1 MVKILLV
8 FGTRPEAIKLAPV
21 VLKMRESRDFSPI
34 VAVTAQ
40 HRELLDQVLEVFNIK
55 PDYDL
60 DIMEV
65 KQSLSDITIQALRG
79 LTQVI
84 KREQPD
90 MVVVHGDT
98 TTTFSGALASFYTK
112 IPVAHVEAGLR
123 SNYKREPFPEEVNR
137 TLTSVVTDL
146 HLAPTM
152 LARQNLLREGVSDN
166 NIIVTGNTV
175 IDALI
180 EALKLVENQ
189 DGQYGKFS
197 ICPEGD
203 YLLLEVHRRENWGVP
218 MREIFLG
225 VRDFLNSNPGLQM
238 VFSVHP
244 NPLIKELSMEIF
256 GDLPGVHLISPP
268 GYLDFVR
275 IMRDARLIVTD
286 SGGIQEESSYLKK
299 QVVLVRRV
307 TERPEAVESGF
318 IHISGVERN
327 GITKSIEK
335 AFKMSYDN
343 KMITNNNPFGDGN
356 ASSRIVA
363 AILWFLG
370 FSSEKPQNYLSE
382 GGQTG
387 D

>member
-1 MVKILLV
+1 MVKVLLV

-21 VLKMRESRDFSPI
+21 VLKMRETCDFFPV

-40 HRELLDQVLEVFNIK
+40 HRELLDQVLEVFKIK

-60 DIMEV
+60 DIMEI
-65 KQSLSDITIQALRG
+65 KQTLSDITIRALRG

-84 KREQPD
+84 EREKPD
-90 MVVVHGDT
+90 MVIVHGDT
-98 TTTFSGALASFYTK
+98 TTTFSGALASFYNK
-112 IPVAHVEAGLR
+112 IPVAHIEAGLR

-166 NIIVTGNTV
+166 NIMVTGNTV

-189 DGQYGKFS
+189 DCQYGKLSFF
-197 ICPEGD
+197 PESD
-203 YLLLEVHRRENWGVP
+203 YLLMEVHRRENWGAP

-225 VRDFLNSNPGLQM
+225 VRDFLISNPGLSM
-238 VFSVHP
+238 IFPVHP
-244 NPLIKELSMEIF
+244 NPLIQKLSLEIF
-256 GDLPGVHLISPP
+256 GELPGVHLISPL

-275 IMRDARLIVTD
+275 VMRDARLIVTD
-286 SGGIQEESSYLKK
+286 SGGIQEESTYLKK
-299 QVVLVRRV
+299 QVVLVRTV
-307 TERPEAVESGF
+307 TERPEGVESGF
-318 IHISGVERN
+318 INMSGIERN
-327 GITKSIEK
+327 IITKSIEK
-335 AFKMSYDN
+335 AIKMSYDN
-343 KMITNNNPFGDGN
+343 KVFTNNNPFGDGN

-363 AILWFLG
+363 GIKWFLG
-370 FSSEKPQNYLSE
+370 ISSEKPQNYMSE
-382 GGQTG
+382 GGPTG

>member
-1 MVKILLV
+1 MIKILLV

-21 VLKMRESRDFSPI
+21 VLKLRESCNFSTI

-40 HRELLDQVLEVFNIK
+40 HRELLDQVLEVFDIK
-55 PDYDL
+55 ADYDL

-65 KQSLSDITIQALRG
+65 KQSLSDITIRALKG

-84 KREQPD
+84 EREKPD
-90 MVVVHGDT
+90 MVMVHGDT
-98 TTTFSGALASFYTK
+98 TTTFSGALASFYNR

-175 IDALI
+175 IDTLI
-180 EALKLVENQ
+180 EALKLVENR
-189 DGQYGKFS
+189 DCQYGKVS
-197 ICPEGD
+197 ICPEND
-203 YLLLEVHRRENWGVP
+203 YLLLEVHRRENWGIP

-225 VRDFLNSNPGLQM
+225 VRDFLVSNPGLQM
-238 VFSVHP
+238 VFPVHP
-244 NPLIKELSMEIF
+244 NPLVKELSVEIF
-256 GDLPGVHLISPP
+256 GDLPGVHLISPL

-275 IMRDARLIVTD
+275 VMRDARIIITD
-286 SGGIQEESSYLKK
+286 SGGIQEESTYLKK

-307 TERPEAVESGF
+307 TERPEGVESGF
-318 IHISGVERN
+318 INISGIERN

-335 AFKMSYDN
+335 AIKISYDS
-343 KMITNNNPFGDGN
+343 KVYINNNLFGDGN

-363 AILWFLG
+363 GIQWFLG
-370 FSSEKPQNYLSE
+370 ISSEKPQNYMSE
-382 GGQTG
+382 GGQAG